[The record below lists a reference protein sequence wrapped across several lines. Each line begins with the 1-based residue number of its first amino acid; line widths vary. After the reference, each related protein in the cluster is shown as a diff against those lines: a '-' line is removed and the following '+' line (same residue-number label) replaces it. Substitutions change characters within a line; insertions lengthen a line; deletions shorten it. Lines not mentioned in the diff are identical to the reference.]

1 MSQVSERAIN
11 AGLASADPE
20 ISRLIDQ
27 ERHRQETHLEL
38 IAQPNLTPL
47 SPPLDHTQTAK
58 ILSMFDE
65 HLAPLARVARP
76 TRASRLVLH

>member
-1 MSQVSERAIN
+1 MSQVSEQAIN

-38 IAQPNLTPL
+38 IA
-47 SPPLDHTQTAK
+47 
-58 ILSMFDE
+58 
-65 HLAPLARVARP
+65 
-76 TRASRLVLH
+76 